1 MSGTPGE
8 FSLAL
13 AILRISRGW
22 SQDQLARAAG
32 VTNSALSEYERG
44 KKIPE
49 LRSVRKLLDALAYPL
64 SAVERTEDFL
74 RELQTEGLLEARE
87 TPEGGHALVPV
98 RAPLEAT
105 ATPSA
110 SLRSRA
116 RRTAALMGQATT
128 SFGLLLFDLLIGA
141 TRSHDE

>member
-1 MSGTPGE
+1 MSGAPGE

-49 LRSVRKLLDALAYPL
+49 LKSVRKLLKALGYPF
-64 SAVERTEDFL
+64 SALERTEDFL
-74 RELQTEGLLEARE
+74 RELQAEGLLEARE
-87 TPEGGHALVPV
+87 MPEGGHALVPV
-98 RAPLEAT
+98 RAPLAAP
-105 ATPSA
+105 ATPGL
-110 SLRSRA
+110 SLRARA
-116 RRTAALMGQATT
+116 RRTAALMGQAAT
-128 SFGLLLFDLLIGA
+128 SFSLLLFDLLIGGA
-141 TRSHDE
+141 RET